1 MIKNSMKNKIN
12 LLFNGF
18 NNIIKI
24 ILTPPQA
31 SVTTYNSE
39 LLSEPLLRKN

>member
-12 LLFNGF
+12 LIINGF

-24 ILTPPQA
+24 ILTPPQI
-31 SVTTYNSE
+31 TYNSE
-39 LLSEPLLRKN
+39 LLTEPLLRKN